1 MLSLI
6 CKLVVNHTHF
16 VHYFRCYSVL
26 AVFFIIIALSLS
38 YWFACLSHSYAC
50 IYAVRHKEKRFSRIF
65 CKLWIEIC
73 FHTSALFHRRIINT
87 VTDDNNSRVA
97 YAFHSF
103 STIKNGL
110 PQFCF
115 QFYMCLFYLSSSDFN
130 ITTHARILYDC
141 NSSHVPSKNA

>member
-26 AVFFIIIALSLS
+26 AVFLLSLHYPYHIDS
-38 YWFACLSHSYAC
+38 LVYLIVMLVFMLSDT
-50 IYAVRHKEKRFSRIF
+50 KKNGSRAFF

-73 FHTSALFHRRIINT
+73 FHTSALFRRRIINT